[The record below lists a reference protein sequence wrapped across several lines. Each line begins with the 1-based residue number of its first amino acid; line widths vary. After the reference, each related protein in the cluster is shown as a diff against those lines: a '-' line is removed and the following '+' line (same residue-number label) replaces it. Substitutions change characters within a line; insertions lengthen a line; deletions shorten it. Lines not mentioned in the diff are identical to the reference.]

1 RCSRSNSARCSGA
14 IASMYPWTASSTVPL
29 WTAGGSLGGR
39 AARLSP
45 AGWSGRVRR
54 CERGTGTGAGRGD
67 GPAGGGGWRGGRGG
81 GVGRGDRCAG
91 LGDQERPGDRRCRG
105 RGRRPRDRGGRIG

>member
-1 RCSRSNSARCSGA
+1 ASRTRLCSRSNSARCSGA

-29 WTAGGSLGGR
+29 WTVGGSLGGR

-45 AGWSGRVRR
+45 GGGSGGVRR
-54 CERGTGTGAGRGD
+54 CERGTGTSADRGD
-67 GPAGGGGWRGGRGG
+67 GPAGGGVW
-81 GVGRGDRCAG
+81 RGDRRAG